1 MDLRKTILAV
11 SVSACTGVAL
21 AADKTPTLG
30 DVLKASGLTVS
41 GYLDVSYTN
50 FDVDAPNSVLLH
62 AYDTDPDSFNFHSLT
77 LNGGYQPAAGW
88 GGFAKLQFGPDANV
102 NASRGTGN
110 TDEFDA
116 VEAYLQYA
124 TGTVTVKGGKFVTL
138 AGAEVIDAPANS
150 NFSRSLLFFNAIPFT
165 HTGVRVSVAPSDTLA
180 FHVGVNNGWD
190 IVKETAALNSAG
202 GEQADSKTVEL
213 GVSATLAKWASLSA
227 VYYSGDEPGT
237 TGVGTRS
244 LLDVVVN
251 FPVTDALSFG
261 LNYDMGEQE
270 KGTASGDDAE
280 WNGLAGY
287 VNYKFNDQWR
297 IAGRLESFDDEDGFR
312 TGTAQKYNEATV
324 TLAYSPSPNSEL
336 RFEVRQ
342 DEADTNFFNGST
354 DDTQRLIGI
363 EAIYKF

>member
-1 MDLRKTILAV
+1 MNNFQKTVIASSLLLVTA
-11 SVSACTGVAL
+11 SVV
-21 AADKTPTLG
+21 AADKVPTLG
-30 DVLKASGLTVS
+30 DVLKASGLSVS

-62 AYDTDPDSFNFHSLT
+62 AYDTEPDSFNFHSLT

-88 GGFAKLQFGPDANV
+88 GGFTKLQFGPDANV
-102 NASRGTGN
+102 NASRGTGSA
-110 TDEFDA
+110 DEFDV

-124 TGTVTVKGGKFVTL
+124 TGTVMVKGGKFVTL

-165 HTGVRVSVAPSDTLA
+165 HTGVRVSVAPSDALT

-190 IVKETAALNSAG
+190 IVKESASNSAG
-202 GEQADSKTVEL
+202 GEQADGKTVEL
-213 GVSATLAKWASLSA
+213 GASATLAKWASLSA
-227 VYYSGDEPGT
+227 AYYSGDEPGT

-270 KGTASGDDAE
+270 KGTATGNDAE
-280 WNGLAGY
+280 WSGLAGY
-287 VNYKFNDQWR
+287 VNYKINDQWR

-324 TLAYSPSPNSEL
+324 TLAYSPGQNSEL

-342 DEADTNFFNGST
+342 DEADTNFFNGGT
-354 DDTQRLIGI
+354 DDTQRLIGVQ
-363 EAIYKF
+363 AIYKF